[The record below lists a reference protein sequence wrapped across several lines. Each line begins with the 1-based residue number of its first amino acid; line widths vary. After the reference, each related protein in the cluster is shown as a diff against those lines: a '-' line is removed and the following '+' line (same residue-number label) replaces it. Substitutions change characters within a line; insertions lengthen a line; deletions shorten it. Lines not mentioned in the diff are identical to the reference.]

1 MSEQKGLLAEF
12 AGSFALSEQ
21 QMKSTLI
28 RTVFPGNQQVS
39 DEQFVQFIAVAKQ
52 YGLNPFVKEIYA
64 FPAKG
69 GGIQPIVSID
79 GWLTMINRHPQMDGL
94 ETLDSVKDGKLESV
108 TAKIYI
114 KGRGH
119 PVSVTEYMIEC
130 RRDTDTWKKWPARML
145 RHKAVI
151 QCARYAFGF
160 SGIMEE
166 DEYERMQSVE
176 KDITPA
182 AEVIRS
188 AEVDEWSPEN
198 LARIKAPDEST
209 ADRAKLDT
217 ALPYILD
224 GLMIDDETKVIEGLE
239 GLNQAEQIA
248 IQKKLNSE
256 QKKACRE
263 IWQKYVNGDGK
274 NG

>member
-12 AGSFALSEQ
+12 ASGFALSEQ
-21 QMKSTLI
+21 QMKHTLI

-69 GGIQPIVSID
+69 GGIQPIVGVD
-79 GWLTMINRHPQMDGL
+79 GWMTMINRHPQMDGL
-94 ETLDSVKDGKLESV
+94 ETIDAVKDGKLESI
-108 TAKIYI
+108 TARIYI
-114 KGRGH
+114 KGRSH

-160 SGIMEE
+160 SGIMDE
-166 DEYERMQSVE
+166 DEYERMASVE

-182 AEVIRS
+182 AEVIRA
-188 AEVDEWSPEN
+188 AEVDEWSPEA
-198 LARIKAPDEST
+198 LARIKAPDESV
-209 ADRAKLDT
+209 ADRAKLDK

-224 GLMIDDETKVIEGLE
+224 GLMIDDETKIIEGLE
-239 GLNQAEQIA
+239 GLNQAEQVA
-248 IQKKLNSE
+248 LQKKLNSE
-256 QKKACRE
+256 QKKICRE
-263 IWQKYVNGDGK
+263 IWHKYVNGDSK

>member
-12 AGSFALSEQ
+12 AGAFALSEQ
-21 QMKSTLI
+21 QMKHTLI
-28 RTVFPGNQQVS
+28 RTVFPGGQPVS

-94 ETLDSVKDGKLESV
+94 ETVDVIEGGALVAI

-114 KGRGH
+114 KDRKH
-119 PVSVTEYMIEC
+119 PVTVTEYMAEC
-130 RRDTDTWKKWPARML
+130 KRATDPWKQWPARML

-160 SGIMEE
+160 SGIMDE
-166 DEYERMQSVE
+166 DEYDRMQSPR
-176 KDITPA
+176 DITQ
-182 AEVIRS
+182 S
-188 AEVDEWSPEN
+188 AS
-198 LARIKAPDEST
+198 AT
-209 ADRAKLDT
+209 
-217 ALPYILD
+217 
-224 GLMIDDETKVIEGLE
+224 VIEQSALIDEVQLSQIRDMLAATGSDEAQFAKVCKVTSLDLLPASKFDGAME
-239 GLNQAEQIA
+239 KLRQKLAGMEQR
-248 IQKKLNSE
+248 Q
-256 QKKACRE
+256 
-263 IWQKYVNGDGK
+263 
-274 NG
+274 

>member
-21 QMKSTLI
+21 QMKATLI

-94 ETLDSVKDGKLESV
+94 ETTDAIENGKLVSV

-114 KGRGH
+114 KGRSH
-119 PVSVTEYMIEC
+119 PVSVTEYMAEC
-130 RRDTDTWKKWPARML
+130 QRGTDTWRQWPARML

-160 SGIMEE
+160 SGIMDE
-166 DEYERMQSVE
+166 DEYDRMQSPR
-176 KDITPA
+176 DITQSASATVIEQSVLVDDAQLSQLRDMLSATGSDETQFAKVCKVESLDLLPA
-182 AEVIRS
+182 LKFEGAM
-188 AEVDEWSPEN
+188 
-198 LARIKAPDEST
+198 
-209 ADRAKLDT
+209 AKLR
-217 ALPYILD
+217 
-224 GLMIDDETKVIEGLE
+224 
-239 GLNQAEQIA
+239 
-248 IQKKLNSE
+248 QKLASME
-256 QKKACRE
+256 PQ
-263 IWQKYVNGDGK
+263 Q
-274 NG
+274 